1 MVKLGKKRGNILNKK
16 ASIELSMNTLVIII
30 ISLVILG
37 SGIALLYQFIGSAT
51 DTKNLLDEKTNTEL
65 EHLLVDQGKQ
75 VALPLHVATLSG
87 GESHL
92 FGIGIL
98 NSDKKF
104 GTQFTINIELN
115 RFTDKNNADATTPEI
130 KETAL
135 TWLLYTPD
143 VLIIEENE
151 HTKESILVDIPA
163 DAPKGQYI
171 FDVSIKTK
179 DNKQY
184 GTKQKM
190 IVNVK

>member
-1 MVKLGKKRGNILNKK
+1 MTKSSKNINKK

-37 SGIALLYQFIGSAT
+37 SGVALLYKFIGSAT

-87 GESHL
+87 GDSHL

-98 NSDKKF
+98 NSDANLY
-104 GTQFTINIELN
+104 GTEFTININLN
-115 RFTDKNNADATTPEI
+115 KFVDKNNEDKTTLEI
-130 KETAL
+130 QKTAYG
-135 TWLLYTPD
+135 WLLFTPD
-143 VLIIEENE
+143 VLKIKENE
-151 HTKESILVDIPA
+151 NTKESILVDIPA

-171 FDVSIKTK
+171 YDVTIKAK
-179 DNKQY
+179 DNNPY

>member
-1 MVKLGKKRGNILNKK
+1 MNKK

-51 DTKNLLDEKTNTEL
+51 DTKNKLDERTNTEL

-75 VALPLHVATLSG
+75 VALPLHVATIQAG
-87 GESHL
+87 DSHL

-104 GTQFTINIELN
+104 GTEFTITIDLN
-115 RFTDKNNADATTPEI
+115 KFVNKNNEDKTTEV

-143 VLIIEENE
+143 PLHLEENE
-151 HTKESILVDIPA
+151 NTKESILVDIPA
-163 DAPKGQYI
+163 NAPKGQYI
-171 FDVSIKTK
+171 YDVIIKTDQK
-179 DNKQY
+179 KQY

>member
-1 MVKLGKKRGNILNKK
+1 MNKTIPQTFNKK
-16 ASIELSMNTLVIII
+16 AAIELSMNTLVIII

-51 DTKNLLDEKTNTEL
+51 DTKKLLDERTNTEL

-92 FGIGIL
+92 FGVGIL
-98 NSDKKF
+98 NSDAKKF
-104 GTQFTINIELN
+104 GTEFVINIELN
-115 RFTDKNNADATTPEI
+115 KFIDKNNEDKTTELQ
-130 KETAL
+130 ETAES
-135 TWLLYTPD
+135 WLLYTPETIK
-143 VLIIEENE
+143 LEENE
-151 HTKESILVDIPA
+151 NTKESILVDIPA

-171 FDVSIKTK
+171 YDVIIKAK
-179 DNKQY
+179 DNKPY